1 MKKPNVSLIVKISG
15 MVFIAFALILGNE
28 IRLGIDRYVKNTL
41 ETDAQATVRLLDS
54 FAKDYSDLTIYD
66 SYPLTSDEFTEIYND
81 ALRGNSSLIKSLVT
95 PKGKIIDISME
106 TL

>member
-41 ETDAQATVRLLDS
+41 
-54 FAKDYSDLTIYD
+54 
-66 SYPLTSDEFTEIYND
+66 
-81 ALRGNSSLIKSLVT
+81 
-95 PKGKIIDISME
+95 
-106 TL
+106 